1 MANIFRKWQKY
12 LSASANAKF
21 DEKADPK
28 IQIEQAIQ
36 EAQKQHQALTAQ
48 AASVLGNRRQLE
60 MKLARQIDEVEKLQ
74 GSARQA
80 LLLADQSRAAGDTPK
95 AAQYEQTA
103 SAFASRLVSAEASMQ
118 DLKTLHDQALQSSEA
133 AKKAVEQNAYTLQQT
148 LAERS
153 KLLTQ
158 LEHAKMQEQMSKSME
173 QMSSVAVPGDVPNLG
188 EIRNKIESRYAT
200 AMGRQELASGGIEA
214 QMMEVERATIDTE
227 AASRLAEIRASM
239 NAPSSSG
246 GAELGAGATPA
257 LGAGETPALGAAA
270 PADSVGTPEAEAA
283 KAPTSDS

>member
-80 LLLADQSRAAGDTPK
+80 LVLADQSRAAGDTAK

-103 SAFASRLVSAEASMQ
+103 SAFASRLVAAEASMQ

-133 AKKAVEQNAYTLQQT
+133 AKKAVEQNAFTLQQT

-173 QMSSVAVPGDVPNLG
+173 QMSSMAVPGDVPNLG
-188 EIRNKIESRYAT
+188 EIRNKIEGRYAN

-214 QMMEVERATIDTE
+214 QMLEVERATMDTE
-227 AASRLAEIRASM
+227 AESRLAEIRASM
-239 NAPSSSG
+239 GAPSG
-246 GAELGAGATPA
+246 GGAAELGAGATKA
-257 LGAGETPALGAAA
+257 VGAGETPALGQGS
-270 PADSVGTPEAEAA
+270 PADSVGVPQSEPAS
-283 KAPTSDS
+283 APTNE